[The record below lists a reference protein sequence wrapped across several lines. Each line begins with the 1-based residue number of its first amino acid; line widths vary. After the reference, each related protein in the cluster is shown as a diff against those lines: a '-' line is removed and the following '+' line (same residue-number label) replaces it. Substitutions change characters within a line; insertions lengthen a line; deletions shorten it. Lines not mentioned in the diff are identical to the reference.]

1 MAMNQA
7 LFDFWIKYV
16 NMFESRV
23 LYWHGIFKNWLTT
36 YTPFRFTHFS
46 NMLLSLFRSH
56 LFIFCIVLVR
66 QMANSLSL
74 HTHFYTIAFHT
85 IWLKS
90 LSLLLSYFSSDF
102 PVRWIKKDGGCRSSC
117 TTILL
122 LCLIKPQYHP
132 QLNCAS
138 KITEHTVKIGPFFV
152 PLLKVSI
159 TLSNCVW
166 NTKWMLHILHILPQ

>member
-1 MAMNQA
+1 MSPEYFIGMA
-7 LFDFWIKYV
+7 F
-16 NMFESRV
+16 SRTD
-23 LYWHGIFKNWLTT
+23 WLHIHPSDLHISLTCSC
-36 YTPFRFTHFS
+36 HS
-46 NMLLSLFRSH
+46 LDLISLF
-56 LFIFCIVLVR
+56 FCIVFVR
-66 QMANSLSL
+66 EMANSLSL

-85 IWLKS
+85 IWLFCF
-90 LSLLLSYFSSDF
+90 LIFPLDF
-102 PVRWIKKDGGCRSSC
+102 PVKWIKKDGGCRSSC

-152 PLLKVSI
+152 PLLKVLI
-159 TLSNCVW
+159 TYSNCVW